1 LDWPVRR
8 WSAAG
13 KDDAPADILRRAV
26 WPPRSHRRKSST
38 HPNYWRLPIQNKGKL
53 LAELAV
59 AMPTK
64 AAECLTKILEGDKDG
79 LGVLSWR
86 DHVRALFSATIYSGD
101 QAARARPVKLIQN
114 LGRRGYAEFRDF
126 LPI

>member
-1 LDWPVRR
+1 MVLDP
-8 WSAAG
+8 G
-13 KDDAPADILRRAV
+13 
-26 WPPRSHRRKSST
+26 SHRRKSHA

-64 AAECLTKILEGDKDG
+64 AAECSAKILEGDKDG

-101 QAARARPVKLIQN
+101 QAARTRSVKLNQD
-114 LGRRGYAEFRDF
+114 LGRRGYAEFRDL